1 MHPTGRTTLRPT
13 RAFQRRNRVNAP
25 HTAGDGLVWG
35 AVADE
40 VTSPIARAR
49 RNDLCFEGHW
59 GNVGDRGRAAV
70 DAYLEMSTVD
80 VYAVEEHRR
89 PFVAIARV
97 DWLAVWLSP
106 SAPQEQIQHDD
117 YEDHD
122 DDGG

>member
-1 MHPTGRTTLRPT
+1 MGSS
-13 RAFQRRNRVNAP
+13 RRQ
-25 HTAGDGLVWG
+25 
-35 AVADE
+35 
-40 VTSPIARAR
+40 VTSPFARAR
-49 RNDLCFEGHW
+49 LNDLCFEGHW

-70 DAYLEMSTVD
+70 EAYLEMSTVD

-89 PFVAIARV
+89 PSVAIARV

-106 SAPQEQIQHDD
+106 SALQEQIQHHH

>member
-1 MHPTGRTTLRPT
+1 MMEGDGFCYPPHIKDVPTD
-13 RAFQRRNRVNAP
+13 
-25 HTAGDGLVWG
+25 DGLVWG

-40 VTSPIARAR
+40 VASPIARAR

-70 DAYLEMSTVD
+70 EAYLEMSTVD